1 MASNAAAD
9 AAAAAVTGA
18 ASKGKDKV
26 TGTATGLAQD
36 DLSRKQL
43 QRLYGYTAEQLKVDP
58 SLFSLFERAFRGQW
72 DKARFQSELE
82 QTDWYR
88 KNAAPARE
96 YMLLSAAGGAD
107 FEQKRKDSIEA
118 VRQRSMNMGVNLSH
132 ERIAQLAE
140 DSMMFGWGEQGRE
153 YELDKAISQAQS
165 ENGVYGGDIQK
176 NVDNL
181 KAVALAN
188 NVKMDEAW
196 YMSKARSIAGGLSL
210 GDDAEREVRNF
221 AAQKSP
227 GFATQILAGENLD
240 ALASPWK
247 RMMADEWDM
256 APEAIDLN
264 DPMLQSAI
272 GGFTE
277 DGKPSMMNLGEF
289 QQKLRKDP
297 RWLETNSGQ
306 NKTVSAYSEV
316 MKMFGVGN

>member
-18 ASKGKDKV
+18 ARKDKGV

-43 QRLYGYTAEQLKVDP
+43 QRLYGYTSEQLKVDP
-58 SLFSLFERAFRGQW
+58 SLFSLFERAFKGQW

-82 QTDWYR
+82 QSEWYMQ
-88 KNAAPARE
+88 NAAPVRE
-96 YMLLSAAGGAD
+96 YMLLEAKGGAD
-107 FEQKRKDSIEA
+107 FDQKRADSVEA
-118 VRQRSMNMGVNLSH
+118 VRQRAMKMGVNLSH
-132 ERIAQLAE
+132 SVLADLAE
-140 DSMMFGWGEQGRE
+140 RSMMFGWGQKGRE
-153 YELDKAISQAQS
+153 YQLDQEISKAQS
-165 ENGVYGGDIQK
+165 ETGNYGGDIQM

-181 KAVALAN
+181 KALAAAN
-188 NVKMDEAW
+188 NVKLDDAW

-210 GDDAEREVRNF
+210 ADDAEREVRRF
-221 AAQKSP
+221 AAEKSP
-227 GFATQILAGENLD
+227 GFAVEIMNGENLD
-240 ALASPWK
+240 ALATPW
-247 RMMADEWDM
+247 RRVMADEWDL
-256 APEAIDLN
+256 APESIDLG

-272 GGFTE
+272 GGFGE
-277 DGKPSMMNLGEF
+277 DGKPAKMNLGAF

-297 RWLETNSGQ
+297 RWLETDSGQ